1 MKHIKNEK
9 YESLIKDIRS
19 DLMCEVWEMAKE
31 QQWDNCGVI
40 RGNNNKVTL
49 VRERKK
55 VLGLG

>member
-1 MKHIKNEK
+1 
-9 YESLIKDIRS
+9 
-19 DLMCEVWEMAKE
+19 MCEVWEMAKE
-31 QQWDNCGVI
+31 QHGDNCGVI